1 MAKKKVTRALM
12 VSEDAFL
19 VPDELLGAYSICIK
33 TGSHFY
39 SAQIIG
45 IELPV
50 TQSDIEYAIAQM
62 MLAGALEP
70 YGAEYV
76 DEIVITITDGEDVN
90 VTDVDP
96 YTVWPDIENLSI
108 YKNGR

>member
-1 MAKKKVTRALM
+1 MM
-12 VSEDAFL
+12 V
-19 VPDELLGAYSICIK
+19 
-33 TGSHFY
+33 
-39 SAQIIG
+39 
-45 IELPV
+45 
-50 TQSDIEYAIAQM
+50 
-62 MLAGALEP
+62 AGALEP

-76 DEIVITITDGEDVN
+76 DEIVVTITDGEDVN